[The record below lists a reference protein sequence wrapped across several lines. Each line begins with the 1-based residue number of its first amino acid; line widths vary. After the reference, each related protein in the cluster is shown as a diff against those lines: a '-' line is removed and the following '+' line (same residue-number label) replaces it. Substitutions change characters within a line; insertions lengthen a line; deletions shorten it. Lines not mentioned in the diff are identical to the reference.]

1 MASDAVAAVTDTT
14 FKQEVLDSP
23 IPTLVDFWAAW
34 CAPCRAIAPIVEE
47 LAKQYA
53 GKVKVV
59 KLNVDENPQTATQF
73 RIMGIPTLLLF
84 KGGSVVDQVVGLVP
98 RPKLEAV
105 LSKVAGKLPEIAEPE
120 SVGGSL
126 IRGLSAFLA
135 PFGAARKVTGGL
147 PVIKGDPLFPRIAT

>member
-34 CAPCRAIAPIVEE
+34 CAPCRAIAPTVEE

-98 RPKLEAV
+98 KPKLEAV
-105 LSKVAGKLPEIAEPE
+105 LSKVAA
-120 SVGGSL
+120 
-126 IRGLSAFLA
+126 
-135 PFGAARKVTGGL
+135 
-147 PVIKGDPLFPRIAT
+147 